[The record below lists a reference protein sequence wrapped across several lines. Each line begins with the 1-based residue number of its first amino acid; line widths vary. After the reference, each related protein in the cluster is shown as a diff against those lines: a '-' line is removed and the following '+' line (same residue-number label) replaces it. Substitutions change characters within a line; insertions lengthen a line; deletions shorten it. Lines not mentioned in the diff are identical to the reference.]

1 MLGPNGEQGQNVQV
15 GGDESLT
22 IVEAPAN
29 PPVNLPSISDLPTP
43 ELGPN
48 HTPAHTLPPNTV
60 PGSDA
65 SKSNQIGLPSKYFQL
80 RYQLSLS
87 LNFLGQL
94 TFSVNQLSLLI
105 NFLGQL
111 TFVVNQLS

>member
-29 PPVNLPSISDLPTP
+29 PQVNLPSISDLPTP

-65 SKSNQIGLPSKYFQL
+65 SKSNQVYPLGIFSCD
-80 RYQLSLS
+80 S
-87 LNFLGQL
+87 NFLHHS
-94 TFSVNQLSLLI
+94 TFLVS
-105 NFLGQL
+105 
-111 TFVVNQLS
+111 

>member
-65 SKSNQIGLPSKYFQL
+65 SKLKQFGLS
-80 RYQLSLS
+80 SLS
-87 LNFLGQL
+87 DL
-94 TFSVNQLSLLI
+94 TTVCPFSSIIENQSTIYMTLI
-105 NFLGQL
+105 N
-111 TFVVNQLS
+111 